1 MGDSTINLTI
11 RFLTDADVPKI
22 SAFFE
27 GLSEASRSFYHPYP
41 FDQDAVAKI
50 AGELHNPNCVHMGAF
65 SDEKLVGHV
74 WYRGGARRWLSG
86 FRHCDSLMPSTT
98 EASVKN

>member
-1 MGDSTINLTI
+1 MGDNTTNLTI

-41 FDQDAVAKI
+41 FDQGAVAKI
-50 AGELHNPNCVHMGAF
+50 DGRTPQ
-65 SDEKLVGHV
+65 SKLRPY
-74 WYRGGARRWLSG
+74 W
-86 FRHCDSLMPSTT
+86 CI
-98 EASVKN
+98 